1 MATAKEKADL
11 VLHPNPPLAVPVEI
25 DQTHQPPIVQVVYQP
40 SAANPTARYGR
51 GVECCYPV
59 GAPLLPVVAL
69 GVRTLT
75 CNVEPPAEPG
85 VYINGCDLY
94 GCDTHQETSSSQSA
108 NEFVRHIPTICIHTA
123 L

>member
-11 VLHPNPPLAVPVEI
+11 VHPNPPLAVPVEI

-40 SAANPTARYGR
+40 ARYGR

-85 VYINGCDLY
+85 VYKKMSFL
-94 GCDTHQETSSSQSA
+94 
-108 NEFVRHIPTICIHTA
+108 
-123 L
+123 